1 MSQKYAIAT
10 FIEPVQPNLNFSRK
24 EWPLHVTLL
33 PNFVLNDPLEVL
45 ISNLEALSRTIA
57 PFSIQVGEDAHF
69 GPIGE
74 VLVSLITPNENIL
87 SLHRKLLKFAKTYTF
102 DTPQYI
108 GEGYKP
114 HATKQSND
122 RLTEGE
128 NYLIDTI
135 TLVDMFPGN
144 NIERREVL
152 RTFSFN

>member
-1 MSQKYAIAT
+1 MSQKYVVVT
-10 FIEPVQPNLNFSRK
+10 FIEPVRPNLNFSHK

-33 PNFVLNDPLEVL
+33 PNFVLNGTLEVL
-45 ISNLEALSRTIA
+45 ISNLVDLSRTIA

-69 GPIGE
+69 GPNGE
-74 VLVSLITPNENIL
+74 VLVSLITPNAHIL
-87 SLHRKLLKFAKTYTF
+87 SLHTKLLRLAKTYTF

-114 HATKQSND
+114 HATKQIDD

-135 TLVDMFPGN
+135 TLVDMFPGS
-144 NIERREVL
+144 NIEQREVI
-152 RTFSFN
+152 RTFSFT